1 MFLLVV
7 TWGLRLAINAAPFRF
22 PAPVIAMLLF
32 FVGLLA
38 LDWLSTRFPGRESAA
53 IDTEKATLDASSE
66 HSSKRKR
73 FVDPIMALLAPP
85 CEFLLRNM

>member
-7 TWGLRLAINAAPFRF
+7 TWGFRLAIALAPFRF

-38 LDWLSTRFPGRESAA
+38 LDWLSIRFPGRKNE
-53 IDTEKATLDASSE
+53 DTEKAQVDTPTEA
-66 HSSKRKR
+66 KRKR
-73 FVDPIMALLAPP
+73 FVDPFMALLAPP